1 MDETMTG
8 SISYNSLSDYWYDTD
23 ANNGSSKPRLF
34 YSDID
39 SSSFNREHVWPKSR
53 ASFKKQNGGCD
64 PHHLRPTN
72 SGMNSTRSNYCMGYV
87 KGVISGYKT
96 KTNGNGSIYYSS
108 ASDRVEVDDK
118 VKGDVAR
125 IFLYVYCRWEEPNL
139 SMNTPNPVVGPGDDA
154 NNGKKVIESL
164 SARGYLEVINTF
176 KKGEPYYCINL
187 TAKGRGYMA
196 EYREEIKDIR
206 FKLLVT
212 ALGAVVSFIIGR
224 ILFAI
229 FS

>member
-1 MDETMTG
+1 MLSKKQRTVLKIILDNSINSG
-8 SISYNSLSDYWYDTD
+8 SCLLSAELIS
-23 ANNGSSKPRLF
+23 AF
-34 YSDID
+34 
-39 SSSFNREHVWPKSR
+39 SSS
-53 ASFKKQNGGCD
+53 Q
-64 PHHLRPTN
+64 
-72 SGMNSTRSNYCMGYV
+72 V
-87 KGVISGYKT
+87 KLS
-96 KTNGNGSIYYSS
+96 
-108 ASDRVEVDDK
+108 VE
-118 VKGDVAR
+118 
-125 IFLYVYCRWEEPNL
+125 E
-139 SMNTPNPVVGPGDDA
+139 T
-154 NNGKKVIESL
+154 KKVVESL

-206 FKLLVT
+206 FKLLIT